1 MAIGVAMALGVTTA
15 VPATATAPP
24 EPRSTTSP
32 VDHTLVSEIVGES
45 WAAAEALEQIGLT
58 ADDLVLPERDDDLY
72 AQVAVGLQAWLAE
85 QAGEQADGVAEVP
98 VGARGTA
105 ASATRVGSEEDD
117 LTRQRLAY
125 ALHIAEVNAKRDR
138 RAGPIEREVVYMYL
152 SHYVDTPRGTLPGLD
167 AHSDYHQYYAAWISD
182 DDRMVYDRFL
192 ATNATLEGGNAL
204 VDSAKALAGL
214 RDVVSVVTRDGLRDL
229 ARVAE
234 NAYDVVDVLSGDLT
248 DAMEA
253 WTIYLGSTSDDPE
266 RVVRALV
273 AGDLSG
279 DKLEAKQREL
289 ALDVLRAVVV
299 GAAFGGG
306 PVAFLG
312 AVALGVAEMTYL
324 SVRSFTQRANYAS
337 MIASNHGRVAERMWR
352 YLMGG

>member
-1 MAIGVAMALGVTTA
+1 MALGLTTA
-15 VPATATAPP
+15 VPATATAPAVG
-24 EPRSTTSP
+24 RTTGP
-32 VDHTLVSEIVGES
+32 VDHALVGDTI
-45 WAAAEALEQIGLT
+45 AAAWAVTEALEQVGLT
-58 ADDLVLPERDDDLY
+58 AEDLVLPERDDDFY
-72 AQVAVGLQAWLAE
+72 AEVAAGLGAWLDE
-85 QAGEQADGVAEVP
+85 QGGDPADVPLVA
-98 VGARGTA
+98 RTA
-105 ASATRVGSEEDD
+105 TAPPSRAGSEQDR
-117 LTRQRLAY
+117 LTADRLGY

-204 VDSAKALAGL
+204 VESAKALVGL
-214 RDVVSVVTRDGLRDL
+214 QGSISGVTRDGLWDL

-234 NAYDVVDVLSGDLT
+234 NLNDLDVVRDDVNG
-248 DAMEA
+248 AMGA
-253 WTIYLGSTSDDPE
+253 WTTYLGSTSDNPE

-273 AGDLSG
+273 AGDLTG
-279 DKLEAKQREL
+279 DQLDARQRKVG
-289 ALDVLRAVVV
+289 LDLLRAAVV
-299 GAAFGGG
+299 GAVLGG
-306 PVAFLG
+306 PVAVLG